1 MALTASVVSQ
11 WEELCYGRKQ
21 ERPVMQTRDVIAL
34 AIVVIMV
41 LGGLLGAFDIKGD
54 IKEVRRDVTDLR
66 ERMTRVET
74 LLEQLLKKEGL
85 AINDD

>member
-1 MALTASVVSQ
+1 
-11 WEELCYGRKQ
+11 
-21 ERPVMQTRDVIAL
+21 MQTRDVIAL